1 MVKKIASALIVLSV
15 LLLLCTSS
23 FASENLRIEQFASV
37 MPEIDVYFYAPSMP
51 EASSVKLGIGQ
62 REIIANEVVKQ
73 DENEIAHHY
82 FLVDVSTSTTSAQI
96 EAIKQSINEF
106 VQNKRAQ
113 DTVTLITFGVEVSV
127 LLERETSADAIINAA
142 QSMQANEAGTLFFDA
157 IATVSRLAKQEEI
170 ALQRKLLYVFSDSV
184 DYNVGGY
191 TAQEAQNLLL
201 DANLPLYAF
210 GFDNGSKE
218 NLDNFGALARTTGGA
233 IRIVNASDLP
243 VQFSQNTEYLNGE
256 VYIAKFDTQSNILPQ
271 SSQEII
277 FSVSDEI
284 VSYMPTFH
292 FFVPDDIAPQI
303 LQASQSGDNTIELSF
318 SEPVSGANNR
328 DNYIVLDESGTPVG
342 IEAAAYNE
350 QTLTVL
356 LTLNNAQSGSL
367 SISSET
373 IVDLSI
379 EQNNLSNAVQ
389 VNFEAAGAVV
399 AQSSITG
406 ANGQSGGAPIG
417 AYIFL
422 VALVIAIASVIIIVN
437 VKKRSAQQAVVEQA
451 ATNNVPPV
459 AQTLNSGETGKAHF
473 MHQSNKNI
481 ILEVANTAGA
491 GKRVTLPI
499 AKTMFIGRSDICDV
513 VFDDLKMSRQ
523 HCVIEENDGVYNITN
538 LSPGGTLLNGVPIN
552 TKRPLNH
559 GDKIEAGNHT
569 IVFIIPR

>member
-1 MVKKIASALIVLSV
+1 MVKKIASTLIVLSV
-15 LLLLCTSS
+15 LLLFCTSS

-113 DTVTLITFGVEVSV
+113 DTVTLITFGVEVNV
-127 LLERETSADAIINAA
+127 LLERETSADAITNAA

-157 IATVSRLAKQEEI
+157 IATVSRLAKQEAI

-233 IRIVNASDLP
+233 IRIVNANDLP

-303 LQASQSGDNTIELSF
+303 LQSSQSGDNTIELYF

-328 DNYIVLDESGTPVG
+328 DNYIVLDEGGTPVG

-389 VNFEAAGAVV
+389 VNFEAPANAV
-399 AQSSITG
+399 QSTAVGTG
-406 ANGQSGGAPIG
+406 ASGGAPIG

-422 VALVIAIASVIIIVN
+422 VALIIAIASVIIIVSI
-437 VKKRSAQQAVVEQA
+437 KKRNAQQALPVQA
-451 ATNNVPPV
+451 ATNGALPV

-473 MHQSNKNI
+473 MHKSNKNI

-523 HCVIEENDGVYNITN
+523 HCVIEENDGMYNITN